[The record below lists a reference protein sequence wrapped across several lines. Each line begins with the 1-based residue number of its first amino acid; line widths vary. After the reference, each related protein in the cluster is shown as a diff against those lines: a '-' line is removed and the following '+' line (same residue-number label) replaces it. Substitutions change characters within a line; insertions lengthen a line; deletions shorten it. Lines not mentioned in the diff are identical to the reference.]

1 MLIQIIGPFLNLV
14 VCSNDPEYKVAL
26 KNKLVDDNIEI
37 IGYAEIEPAAKV
49 RIQGFVPDVVAF
61 LVSSIDIDTQ
71 LMDFIEDMNLGAIGA
86 VPIILT
92 DEVSVDVVNLAAQAG
107 VRQVMD
113 ISIGGEEF
121 CKNIIKLAS
130 KERKHSVASNMEKKT
145 RSRVYAFF
153 SGKGGVGKTTL
164 CTNTAVAL
172 ASRGKKTLLIDLDLQ
187 FGDADMALDV
197 SPNETIVDL
206 ARDLNGISL
215 DNIMSSCTTHPSGFL
230 LMASPNSPELA
241 EYVTSASIKSIIDIA
256 RNYFEYILMDCGC
269 ALVDPVITALENSDT
284 IFMVNDV
291 NILSLK
297 RAKVCLNVIQ
307 QLNQG
312 DKARLIINKNVKK
325 NNVKIS
331 DFENLLGLPAFA
343 VISNDFKSV
352 NSSLNNGQPVV
363 VYKPRSPIAKD
374 MNSFVDK
381 IVLEREGTLANLKK
395 SKPGKKNS

>member
-1 MLIQIIGPFLNLV
+1 MEKINIV
-14 VCSNDPEYKVAL
+14 VCSNDTEYKVAL
-26 KNKLVDDNIEI
+26 KNKLVDNNIES
-37 IGYAEIEPAAKV
+37 IGYADIEPSAKV
-49 RIQGFVPDVVAF
+49 RVQGFVPDVVAF
-61 LVSSIDIDTQ
+61 LVSAIDIDQ
-71 LMDFIEDMNLGAIGA
+71 ELMDFIDDMGLAAIGA

-92 DEVSVDVVNLAAQAG
+92 DDVTVDVVNMAAQVG

-121 CKNIIKLAS
+121 CKNLIKLTN
-130 KERKHSVASNMEKKT
+130 KERKHSVSTNTEKKT

-187 FGDADMALDV
+187 FGDADMALDIA
-197 SPNETIVDL
+197 PNETIVDL
-206 ARDLNGISL
+206 SRDLNGISL
-215 DNIMSSCTTHPSGFL
+215 DSITSSCTTHPSGFML
-230 LMASPNSPELA
+230 LASPSSPELA
-241 EYVTSASIKSIIDIA
+241 EYVTSSAVKSIIEIA

-297 RAKVCLNVIQ
+297 RAKVCMNVIH
-307 QLNQG
+307 QLNQQE
-312 DKARLIINKNVKK
+312 KAKLIINKNIKK

-331 DFENLLGLPAFA
+331 DFENLLGIPAYA
-343 VISNDFKSV
+343 VISSDFKSV

-363 VYKPRSPIAKD
+363 VYKPRSPISKD
-374 MNSFVDK
+374 MMSFVDK
-381 IVLEREGTLANLKK
+381 IILEREGALKEEKKNKFGKK
-395 SKPGKKNS
+395 SS

>member
-1 MLIQIIGPFLNLV
+1 MEKINIV
-14 VCSNDPEYKVAL
+14 VCSNDTEYKVAL
-26 KNKLVDDNIEI
+26 KNKLVDNNIEI
-37 IGYAEIEPAAKV
+37 IGYADIEPSAKV
-49 RIQGFVPDVVAF
+49 RVQGFVPDVVAF
-61 LVSSIDIDTQ
+61 LVSAIDIDQ
-71 LMDFIEDMNLGAIGA
+71 ELMDFIDDMGLAAIGA

-92 DEVSVDVVNLAAQAG
+92 DDVTVDVVNMAAQVG

-121 CKNIIKLAS
+121 CKNLIKLTN
-130 KERKHSVASNMEKKT
+130 KERKHSVSTNTEKKT

-187 FGDADMALDV
+187 FGDADMALDIA
-197 SPNETIVDL
+197 PNETIVDL
-206 ARDLNGISL
+206 SRDLNGISL
-215 DNIMSSCTTHPSGFL
+215 DSITSSCTTHPSGFML
-230 LMASPNSPELA
+230 LASPSSPELA
-241 EYVTSASIKSIIDIA
+241 EYVTSSAVKSIIEIA

-297 RAKVCLNVIQ
+297 RAKVCMNVIH
-307 QLNQG
+307 QLNQQE
-312 DKARLIINKNVKK
+312 KAKLIINKNIKK

-331 DFENLLGLPAFA
+331 DFENLLGIPAYA
-343 VISNDFKSV
+343 VISSDFKSV

-363 VYKPRSPIAKD
+363 VYKPRSPISKD
-374 MNSFVDK
+374 MMSFVDK
-381 IVLEREGTLANLKK
+381 IILEREGALKEEKKNKFGKK
-395 SKPGKKNS
+395 SS

>member
-1 MLIQIIGPFLNLV
+1 MDKINIV
-14 VCSNDPEYKVAL
+14 VCSNDTEYKVAL
-26 KNKLVDDNIEI
+26 KNKLVDENIEI
-37 IGYAEIEPAAKV
+37 IGYADVEPSAKV
-49 RIQGFVPDVVAF
+49 RILGFVPDVVAF
-61 LVSSIDIDTQ
+61 LVSRIDIDSQ
-71 LMDFIEDMNLGAIGA
+71 LMDFIEDMNLSSIGA

-92 DEVSVDVVNLAAQAG
+92 DEVNVDIVNMAAQAG
-107 VRQVMD
+107 VRQVMN
-113 ISIGGEEF
+113 IEVGAEEF
-121 CKNIIKLAS
+121 CKNITKLAS
-130 KERKHSVASNMEKKT
+130 KERKHNVAQNTEKKT
-145 RSRVYAFF
+145 RSRVYSFF

-164 CTNTAVAL
+164 CTNTAVSL

-206 ARDLNGISL
+206 SRDLNGISL
-215 DNIMSSCTTHPSGFL
+215 DNITSSCTTHPSGFML
-230 LMASPNSPELA
+230 LASPSSPELA
-241 EYVTSASIKSIIDIA
+241 EYVTSAAVKSILDIA
-256 RNYFEYILMDCGC
+256 RNYFEYILLDCGC

-312 DKARLIINKNVKK
+312 DKAKLIINKNLKK
-325 NNVKIS
+325 NNVSIA
-331 DFENLLGLPAFA
+331 DFENLLGIPAYA

-363 VYKPRSPIAKD
+363 AYKPRSPIAKD
-374 MNSFVDK
+374 MNGFVDK
-381 IVLEREGTLANLKK
+381 LVLEREGTLTHDKK
-395 SKPGKKNS
+395 SKLRKKNS

>member
-1 MLIQIIGPFLNLV
+1 MEKINIV
-14 VCSNDPEYKVAL
+14 VCSNDTEYKVAL

-37 IGYAEIEPAAKV
+37 IGYADVEPAAKV
-49 RIQGFVPDVVAF
+49 RIQGFVPDIVAF
-61 LVSSIDIDTQ
+61 LVSKIDIDQQ
-71 LMDFIEDMNLGAIGA
+71 LMDFIEDMNLGALGA

-92 DEVSVDVVNLAAQAG
+92 DEVDVDLVNMAAEAG

-113 ISIGGEEF
+113 ISIGGDEF
-121 CKNIIKLAS
+121 CRNITKLAT
-130 KERKHSVASNMEKKT
+130 KEKKHSVTLNTERKT

-164 CTNTAVAL
+164 CTNTAVTL

-206 ARDLNGISL
+206 SRDLNGISL
-215 DNIMSSCTTHPSGFL
+215 DNITSSCTTHPSGFL
-230 LMASPNSPELA
+230 LLASPSSPELA
-241 EYVTSASIKSIIDIA
+241 EYVTSASVKTIIDIA

-331 DFENLLGLPAFA
+331 DFENLLGIPAYA

-363 VYKPRSPIAKD
+363 AYKPRSPIAKD
-374 MNSFVDK
+374 MVSFVDK
-381 IVLEREGTLANLKK
+381 IILEREGTLTNDKK
-395 SKPGKKNS
+395 SRARRKNS

>member
-1 MLIQIIGPFLNLV
+1 MDKISVV
-14 VCSNDPEYKVAL
+14 VCSNDTEYKVAL
-26 KNKLVDDNIEI
+26 KNKLVDNNIEI
-37 IGYAEIEPAAKV
+37 IGYADIEPNAKV

-61 LVSSIDIDTQ
+61 LVSKYDIDQ
-71 LMDFIEDMNLGAIGA
+71 EFMDFIEDMNLGVIGA

-92 DEVSVDVVNLAAQAG
+92 DEVTVDGVNMAAQAG

-113 ISIGGEEF
+113 ISVSGEEF
-121 CKNIIKLAS
+121 CKNIVKLSS
-130 KERKHSVASNMEKKT
+130 KEKKHISSTGTEKKT

-153 SGKGGVGKTTL
+153 SGKGGVGKTTI
-164 CTNTAVAL
+164 CTNAAVAL

-187 FGDADMALDV
+187 FGDADMALDI
-197 SPNETIVDL
+197 STNETIVDL

-215 DNIMSSCTTHPSGFL
+215 DNITSSCTTHPSGFML
-230 LMASPNSPELA
+230 LASPNSPELA
-241 EYVTSASIKSIIDIA
+241 EYVTSASVKSIIEIA

-297 RAKVCLNVIQ
+297 RAKICLNVIQ
-307 QLNQG
+307 QLNQM
-312 DKARLIINKNVKK
+312 DKAKLIINKNIAK
-325 NNVKIS
+325 NNVSIT
-331 DFENLLGLPAFA
+331 DYENLLGMPAYA

-363 VYKPRSPIAKD
+363 AYKPRSPIAKD
-374 MNSFVDK
+374 MNAFVDK
-381 IVLEREGTLANLKK
+381 MVLEREGTLENDKK
-395 SKPGKKNS
+395 NKSGKKNR